1 MLPAIL
7 PSSHIIGSVSGL
19 ECLNGVPIGG
29 VLGDQQAALF
39 GQVCFSMS
47 EAKCTYGTCASIMM
61 NTGTTI
67 VPSSN
72 GLLTSVAFQLGR
84 HGKPQ
89 YCLEGSVAYCGSLI
103 QWFRDNLNLIETTKD
118 SEALARTVEDN
129 GGVYIVP
136 AFSGLFA
143 PYW

>member
-1 MLPAIL
+1 
-7 PSSHIIGSVSGL
+7 
-19 ECLNGVPIGG
+19 
-29 VLGDQQAALF
+29 
-39 GQVCFSMS
+39 
-47 EAKCTYGTCASIMM
+47 MM